1 MDSNNLLLFMS
12 FFFITD
18 NVLTFGALAVEGID
32 LVNAFSI
39 VKTRLAGT
47 LICVDVAE
55 HTLISCQFE
64 RC

>member
-1 MDSNNLLLFMS
+1 MS